1 MEVIEKKV
9 KSLGEELFPINET
22 DSPEVTRVNE
32 LCAELVEILKKN
44 YSENPRTPIKSLI
57 FDHSIGEVINANSS
71 IIKVLKQ

>member
-1 MEVIEKKV
+1 MEIVEKKV
-9 KSLGEELFPINET
+9 KSFGEELFPVSTE
-22 DSPEVTRVNE
+22 DSAEVTRVNE

-44 YSENPRTPIKSLI
+44 YSDNPRTPIKSLI